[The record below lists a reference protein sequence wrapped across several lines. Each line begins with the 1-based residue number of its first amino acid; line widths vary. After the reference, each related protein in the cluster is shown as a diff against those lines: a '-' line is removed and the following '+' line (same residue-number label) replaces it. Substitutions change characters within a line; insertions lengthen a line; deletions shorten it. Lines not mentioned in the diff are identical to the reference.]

1 MSSIK
6 DTFPYTISSTAIL
19 YGGRDLSEAHASG
32 KIPVVGVNHV
42 NISGSAT
49 IQSNTGVTVSSGN
62 YIDVSRYDYLIIS
75 NIGVSTTPG
84 GVSSTSITVSYVD

>member
-19 YGGRDLSEAHASG
+19 YSGDLSEALASG

-75 NIGVSTTPG
+75 NVGVSTTPG